1 MRRCIRCLGE
11 VSGRIL
17 RRIASAVP
25 PVLSPIT
32 DPSLDSMLQRFLGLA
47 LVSLLVVLSGCS
59 SGGAN
64 GEPAVANLACGER
77 DAFCLVGCNLGC
89 GELTCELN
97 DIAQNQP
104 LRFTFSQ
111 FVDPSSVSFG
121 SISLRTASGSEPTGR
136 FLVSGQ
142 TVEFVPDVVT
152 IAGQSF
158 FGFEAA
164 ETYSLTV
171 FGGDGPALAMTSV
184 NGERLDSSFRCT
196 LRVTGGVID
205 LVEGGPELSIVAP
218 TAVNNVPRSTQ
229 IVLESNEVLDETAF
243 FGATQENA
251 PIQVMASAAT
261 PSGGGGFIC
270 DANSVPV
277 PGTVRFEV
285 DSVAGVTRW
294 IFSPLEPLP
303 SLVCVRVIVT
313 TRVRDLA
320 NNAGRPDTFE
330 FFTEVGDPVR
340 TEITETFESSVRLD
354 EAASNATW
362 TTTNGDGGIG
372 RFGRIGGDGRHGR
385 FDFRDGTP
393 DSNSPLNTFIFSTD
407 TQTVGSINRTA
418 RETEVVGGEFFFTDF
433 TVPEGITVRFEGSN
447 PAKIHVVNA
456 AVVSGVLDLSGLN
469 APDGHRGL
477 NTGTTTN
484 GVADPGENG
493 IGQPGGRG
501 GPGGGAGGNGA
512 FAATGDGVL
521 DPMMNNF
528 NGFDGG
534 DVSVP
539 ASHLGAASSTGTG
552 GRGALLTP
560 RHGATEMLAFSM
572 TFEMAR
578 RFVLDACEGAGGG
591 GYVIPGTEG
600 MVLADQGPGMPR
612 ATADG
617 GVRFDPVSFRFE
629 AVPSFEHFVFGGAGG
644 GGGGSHAMYSP
655 AEIVDM
661 NNIQITGPVW
671 QSGGGGGGGGGALG
685 LRVGRLCQIAGSII
699 ARGGSTGDFIEDA
712 GSYFIRFDVPSIL
725 AAGNTMDPAGGAS
738 PGGGGS
744 GGSVLIQVDGDFGV
758 SADGGISVPGGTGA
772 TAGVR
777 DSNGGPNFFFTST
790 ARGGDGSPGYY
801 RVEVPGGNDP
811 QTRAAT
817 LAELGKGSNFDPA
830 PAESNVGEF
839 RDLDMSNSVLMQ
851 SLFFDTGLAFPPQFV
866 KYDLDILV
874 DGERRRFTDESLAT
888 AAQLGSPVR
897 IYFQG
902 ASVDTAGEPIES
914 SLTPWVP
921 FVSRVG
927 EAIGEPGLGSAD
939 LGRTAYRFQ
948 IVLDRSAAPG
958 AVVEIEELTVAFDS

>member
-1 MRRCIRCLGE
+1 
-11 VSGRIL
+11 
-17 RRIASAVP
+17 
-25 PVLSPIT
+25 
-32 DPSLDSMLQRFLGLA
+32 MLQRFLGLA

-229 IVLESNEVLDETAF
+229 IVLQSNEILDETAF

-251 PIQVMASAAT
+251 PIQVVASAAT
-261 PSGGGGFIC
+261 PNGGGGFIC
-270 DANSVPV
+270 NANSVPV

-303 SLVCVRVIVT
+303 SQVCVRAIVT

-354 EAASNATW
+354 DAASNATW

-393 DSNSPLNTFIFSTD
+393 DSNSPLDTFIFSTD

-418 RETEVVGGEFFFTDF
+418 RETEVVGGEFFFTNF

-456 AVVSGVLDLSGLN
+456 ARILGVLDISADDVPGDHVATN
-469 APDGHRGL
+469 SM
-477 NTGTTTN
+477 TVN
-484 GVADPGENG
+484 GVAVPGGNG
-493 IGQPGGRG
+493 QGQQGGRG
-501 GPGGGAGGNGA
+501 GPGGGAGGDGA
-512 FAATGDGVL
+512 WAATGDGVL
-521 DPMMNNF
+521 DPALNNF
-528 NGFDGG
+528 NGYDGG
-534 DVSVP
+534 DVGVP
-539 ASHLGAASSTGTG
+539 ASHLGAASASGTG
-552 GRGALLTP
+552 GRGSLLTP
-560 RHGATEMLAFSM
+560 RHGDTAMFALGRVLSIP
-572 TFEMAR
+572 
-578 RFVLDACEGAGGG
+578 FVLDACEGAGGG
-591 GYVIPGTEG
+591 GYVLQGTSGRVEN
-600 MVLADQGPGMPR
+600 DQGQGGPR
-612 ATADG
+612 AAADG
-617 GVRFDPVSFRFE
+617 GVSFDPLSLDF
-629 AVPSFEHFVFGGAGG
+629 AMTPSFEHFVFGGSGG
-644 GGGGSHAMYSP
+644 GGGGSHAMYTRP
-655 AEIVDM
+655 AALD
-661 NNIQITGPVW
+661 PVTNTASYDFAAW

-685 LRVGRLCQIAGSII
+685 LRVGRSCRVEGLIRGA
-699 ARGGSTGDFIEDA
+699 GGSVDEIMFDFDDT
-712 GSYFIRFDVPSIL
+712 FPPPVPMP
-725 AAGNTMDPAGGAS
+725 NGGAS

-744 GGSVLIQVDGDFGV
+744 GGSVLIQVDGSFEVDV
-758 SADGGISVPGGTGA
+758 DGGISLPGGSGA
-772 TAGVR
+772 
-777 DSNGGPNFFFTST
+777 ST
-790 ARGGDGSPGYY
+790 AVRFVLFFVSLVRGGDGSPGYY

-851 SLFFDTGLAFPPQFV
+851 SLFFDTGLAFPPQFI

-958 AVVEIEELTVAFDS
+958 AVVEIEELTVTFDS